1 MSDQHTVQGL
11 DTPPTRLPAGAGRA
25 DSELHQLTV
34 AGKPFYLLRQ
44 RGRFADLAYDHGRL
58 LAREIEQGVF
68 PEILSAIARGTDL
81 GDRLKSGVA
90 AALFRGLSNR
100 VVENVSGEFRDAIGA
115 LADGYRAA
123 LPDAKFS
130 RQQVVD
136 AVVAIE
142 LDNLGDGI
150 LRRLAM
156 PSLPVRLAAVAEALA
171 LCAHDHPD
179 PEVRA
184 LLAGPP
190 DVAEP
195 QMAAAAASLVHQDH
209 RTGFACTGFSLP
221 GSRTADG
228 RHLHAR
234 NLDADLYN
242 WNVVP
247 TLFLVDE
254 TDGHPGWHRYV
265 AFGTAGLIY
274 PGGISGMND
283 AGIGVS
289 LHQLSTTRYRTHSD
303 GSGRMDIAP
312 FVQQRILREAG
323 SLEEAVAIVQAAQ
336 PFSAWTIFCSDAA
349 AGRARRIEFNGE
361 AIRVGPVAEAPIV
374 QTNHFLHPTWSST
387 CSTTKT
393 RISRRP
399 SASGWRRAAG
409 SPWWSRRWRT
419 APRATPTAR
428 STCSPRGA
436 TGNCWRWRSGVAST
450 SATTGVER
458 SFGRVPRKAY
468 GQLGSIV
475 RGDPARRSGQDEA
488 WMTIGDRLPACQ
500 SVYLGWRI
508 DWTNLALTPVADR
521 PLRRTRQFEAT
532 GRSNWES
539 SFETYRAARVAFAR
553 PRDAAGA
560 LLSKAPDAAQQL
572 QDNTRAEALLSEA
585 IEQAVADRIAE
596 VPYYYMRARIRHQ
609 LGQYDAARQDWD
621 ALRAISGDPAL
632 IGALPVASPR
642 VRPVLHEYEAAL
654 VLALSVATEDRVRGD
669 QRWEGRS
676 VRLQEAQTLLAGLR
690 DRLFGGGQ
698 PAHFDL
704 LAWMDRV
711 ATMTTRD
718 SAAVKLPE
726 PNFVTIE

>member
-1 MSDQHTVQGL
+1 MSDQHTLQGL

-25 DSELHQLTV
+25 DSELRQLTV
-34 AGKPFYLLRQ
+34 AGKPFYVLRQ

-90 AALFRGLSNR
+90 EALFRGLSNR

-115 LADGYRAA
+115 LADGYRDA

-171 LCAHDHPD
+171 LCAHDNPD

-190 DVAEP
+190 DAAASH
-195 QMAAAAASLVHQDH
+195 MAAAAANLVHQDH

-221 GSRTADG
+221 GSQTADG

-283 AGIGVS
+283 AGIAVS

-303 GSGRMDIAP
+303 GAGRMDIAP

-323 SLEEAVAIVQAAQ
+323 SLDEAVAIVQAAQ

-361 AIRVGPVAEAPIV
+361 TIRVGPVAEAPIV
-374 QTNHFLHPTWSST
+374 QTNHFLHPDLVEHLFDDHDAHFTPTFGKWLE
-387 CSTTKT
+387 T
-393 RISRRP
+393 RSRLAMVERALADGAARDTDGAIDLL
-399 SASGWRRAAG
+399 ASGRDGELLALAQRRG
-409 SPWWSRRWRT
+409 LD
-419 APRATPTAR
+419 
-428 STCSPRGA
+428 
-436 TGNCWRWRSGVAST
+436 V
-450 SATTGVER
+450 ATTGVER

-475 RGDPARRSGQDEA
+475 RGDPARRPGHDEA

-508 DWTNLALTPVADR
+508 DWKNLALTPVADR
-521 PLRRTRQFEAT
+521 PLRRTRQFETT
-532 GRSNWES
+532 GRANWKS

-609 LGQYDAARQDWD
+609 LVQYDAARQDWD
-621 ALRAISGDPAL
+621 ALRAISGDAAV

-676 VRLQEAQTLLAGLR
+676 VRLQEAQKLLAGLR
-690 DRLFGGGQ
+690 DRLFGAGQ

-704 LAWMDRV
+704 LAWLDRV

-718 SAAVKLPE
+718 SAAVEFPE